1 MSEHEWVQEFPA
13 EIMVCD
19 TGGIIHEMN
28 AEAETLFSKDGGLAL
43 LGSDVK
49 ECHSSPSR
57 EKLEHMME
65 KQASNTYFSTEAGQK
80 RFFFQSPWVQQGQY
94 AGFMEISFEVPEE
107 IPHFVRG

>member
-13 EIMVCD
+13 GIMVCD
-19 TGGIIHEMN
+19 TAGFIHEMN
-28 AEAETLFSKDGGLAL
+28 AEAEGLFAKDGGLSL

-49 ECHSSPSR
+49 ACHPAPSR

-65 KQASNTYFSTEAGQK
+65 KQTSNAYFSTETGQK

-94 AGFMEISFEVPEE
+94 AGFIEISFEVPEE
-107 IPHFVRG
+107 ITHFVRG